1 MWNCIFGSFKLFPSS
16 KIDFWPFL
24 RLQKMEFGQK
34 KYSWNWFVW
43 FHEFFGLD
51 FFQFSGPL
59 WFISLI
65 FLSQLAIA
73 EQDGICEPGEQ
84 LLTTPFGL
92 GVCGCRLKPYLH
104 VLWSFGNNQQRCYP
118 LHQQGPCQQNE
129 TLHWNPRRNE
139 PLCVPTVCPLG
150 YVLSVEDGNCHVLNT
165 QGKIYTSYLYS
176 VNDKYTKGASK

>member
-1 MWNCIFGSFKLFPSS
+1 MYIQNL
-16 KIDFWPFL
+16 
-24 RLQKMEFGQK
+24 
-34 KYSWNWFVW
+34 Y
-43 FHEFFGLD
+43 
-51 FFQFSGPL
+51 
-59 WFISLI
+59 ISHP
-65 FLSQLAIA
+65 IA
-73 EQDGICEPGEQ
+73 EQDGICESGEQ
-84 LLTTPFGL
+84 LLTTPFGF

-104 VLWSFGNNQQRCYP
+104 VPWSFGSNQQRCYP

-165 QGKIYTSYLYS
+165 QGKVYTSYLYS

>member
-1 MWNCIFGSFKLFPSS
+1 M
-16 KIDFWPFL
+16 
-24 RLQKMEFGQK
+24 
-34 KYSWNWFVW
+34 
-43 FHEFFGLD
+43 
-51 FFQFSGPL
+51 
-59 WFISLI
+59 FISHI
-65 FLSQLAIA
+65 AIA

-118 LHQQGPCQQNE
+118 LHQQGGPCQQNE

-150 YVLSVEDGNCHVLNT
+150 FVLSVEDGNCHILNT
-165 QGKIYTSYLYS
+165 QGK
-176 VNDKYTKGASK
+176 VYTKKHKDTKIPVYCPCPVISKLPVSWVV